1 MKKIYFILT
10 LFLIISATSFGQK
23 NASVE
28 IVDPDGINY
37 SGATVEV
44 TGDGGEIYKVF
55 YVKNTGSTTDF
66 FYGREIV
73 HKSHEG
79 VIVQFCDENIC
90 YNTNNPSN
98 PSSSEGLW
106 KSPKKQLLEDSL
118 YMFKPQLSPQ
128 GHSATAKVVYYVLD
142 EGGVKLDSVTVLF
155 TSTASI
161 GKETSISFNIF
172 PNPVKDVVTLS
183 SEALKG
189 GGRVVFTDAL
199 GKEVKRTSVSD
210 ESTTID
216 VSDLNRGVYFVN
228 IISKEGIK
236 STVQRLIKQ

>member
-28 IVDPDGINY
+28 IVDTNGISY

-44 TGDGGEIYKVF
+44 TGDGEEIYKVF
-55 YVKNTGSTTDF
+55 YVKNTGSTTHF
-66 FYGREIV
+66 YYGREIV
-73 HKSHEG
+73 HKSHED
-79 VIVQFCDENIC
+79 VIVQFCDEMIC
-90 YNTNNPSN
+90 YNTP
-98 PSSSEGLW
+98 SSEGLW
-106 KSPKKQLLEDSL
+106 KSPQKHLLEGSL
-118 YMFKPQLSPQ
+118 NMFKPQLNPQ
-128 GHSATAKVVYYVLD
+128 GHSATAEVVYYVLD
-142 EGGVKLDSVTVLF
+142 DGGVKLDSVTVLF

-189 GGRVVFTDAL
+189 GGKVVFTDAL

>member
-1 MKKIYFILT
+1 MFMKIFYI
-10 LFLIISATSFGQK
+10 LFLSLIVSFVSIAQK

-28 IVDPDGINY
+28 IQDENGANY

-55 YVKNTGSTTDF
+55 YVKNTGSTTNF
-66 FYGREIV
+66 YYGREIV

-79 VIVQFCDENIC
+79 VIVQFCDEMIC
-90 YNTNNPSN
+90 YDTNDPSD

-106 KSPKKQLLEDSL
+106 TSPKKVFPVGSINE
-118 YMFKPQLSPQ
+118 FKPQMSSTQ
-128 GHSATAKVVYYVLD
+128 SATAEVIYYVLD
-142 EGGVKLDSVTVLF
+142 DGGVKLDSITVLF
-155 TSTASI
+155 TSTLSI
-161 GKETSISFNIF
+161 GKNEKPFFNIF
-172 PNPVKDVVTLS
+172 PNPVKEVVTLS
-183 SEALKG
+183 GEVLKSG
-189 GGRVVFTDAL
+189 GTVVFTDAL